1 MNGDLN
7 DVRLLQGG
15 DGETLPFR
23 CSHRQIGGLRIGT
36 AALPAGLGRLSD
48 HGPVLLL
55 PLAGACQVSALDS
68 NLSWLLA
75 ADQALFLPR
84 GAWELRWD
92 RLSLALVRLVGRRP
106 EDLSGG
112 DAPPRHWCCSDPLVR
127 DLLDLLRR
135 SLALLDHDLLR
146 SPEQGG
152 SDSFSAVLLQQL
164 RMLVQVADSDQPPP
178 QGAAGAD
185 VVVDELLIHI
195 QTHLHQ
201 PLRLQELEELSGY
214 SRRSLQYAF
223 QRRFGCGPMQWVK
236 RERLQ
241 AARRELEHPQPD
253 DTVSLISQRYGYTSL
268 SSFSRDIHQAFGVCP
283 STLLRRGQLPQ
294 VPLPPNSS
302 SNPS

>member
-1 MNGDLN
+1 M
-7 DVRLLQGG
+7 RLLKGS

-23 CSHRQIGGLRIGT
+23 CSHRQLGDLRIGT
-36 AALPAGLGRLSD
+36 AALPAGHGRLTD
-48 HGPVLLL
+48 QGPVLLL
-55 PLAGACQVSALDS
+55 PLAGACQVSAMDS

-84 GAWELRWD
+84 GSWELRWD

-106 EDLSGG
+106 EDLNGG
-112 DAPPRHWCCSDPLVR
+112 DAPRHWCGSDPLVR
-127 DLLDLLRR
+127 DLLGLLRR
-135 SLALLDHDLLR
+135 SLALLDHDLFR
-146 SPEQGG
+146 SPEQSG
-152 SDSFSAVLLQQL
+152 SYSLGAVLQQQL
-164 RMLVQVADSDQPPP
+164 RMLVQVVDSGQPSP
-178 QGAAGAD
+178 QGGAGAD
-185 VVVDELLIHI
+185 VVVEELLVYI

-201 PLRLQELEELSGY
+201 PLRLQELEERSGY

-283 STLLRRGQLPQ
+283 SALLRRGQRPQ
-294 VPLPPNSS
+294 VSLPPNSS
-302 SNPS
+302 SKPS